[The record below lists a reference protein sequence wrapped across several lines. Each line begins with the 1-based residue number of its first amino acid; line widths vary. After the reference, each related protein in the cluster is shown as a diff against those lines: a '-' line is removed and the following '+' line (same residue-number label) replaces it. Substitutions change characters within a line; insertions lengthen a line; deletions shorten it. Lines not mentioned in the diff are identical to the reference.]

1 MKEVTPRLTEYP
13 ALGGSSWPHM
23 GPPGPPQ
30 SSPQDLQPSPRELR
44 ALPQPPLNLQLGAT
58 ALGVPFGRRSCP
70 HPPSPRPSAPSPGSR
85 PLSASPSPCRLPEAP
100 PGCGAGR
107 AAAGSSPGRDAGGR
121 GRALP
126 PGSAPRSPG
135 PMKHQVSI
143 MSDWVLLG
151 LIAVL
156 VVLLL
161 LTVFGFAVYSGLF
174 TEVVVSAGSPPI
186 GSITLAYKFRVGPY
200 GESGQLFTDGC
211 SISSKLCSIGVYYDN
226 PHTVSPE
233 KCRFAIGRILSEGD
247 AKPTEEQIRQFQKYG
262 FKIFSFPTPSHV
274 VMASFPF
281 TTPLSIHLAVNRVH
295 PALDTYIKERKLCA
309 HPRLEIY
316 KEDRI
321 YFVCPLAR
329 QGDFYVPEMK
339 ELERK
344 SRAVAAEAEDAQT
357 DITGADTMSE
367 ASTISIEATTDSRD
381 TSVAT
386 SVLLPFPAGRGREEA
401 DNRSEHSYSESGASG
416 SSFEELDL
424 EGAGDGEGAPGL
436 LPVTAYTESQE
447 VSDKWT
453 KEPIAAERGEE

>member
-1 MKEVTPRLTEYP
+1 VE
-13 ALGGSSWPHM
+13 H
-23 GPPGPPQ
+23 Q
-30 SSPQDLQPSPRELR
+30 
-44 ALPQPPLNLQLGAT
+44 
-58 ALGVPFGRRSCP
+58 
-70 HPPSPRPSAPSPGSR
+70 
-85 PLSASPSPCRLPEAP
+85 AS
-100 PGCGAGR
+100 
-107 AAAGSSPGRDAGGR
+107 
-121 GRALP
+121 
-126 PGSAPRSPG
+126 
-135 PMKHQVSI
+135 V

-151 LIAVL
+151 LIAAL

-161 LTVFGFAVYSGLF
+161 LTIFGFVVYSGLF
-174 TEVVVSAGSPPI
+174 TEVVVSAGSPPV
-186 GSITLAYKFRVGPY
+186 GNITLAYKFRVGPY

-211 SISSKLCSIGVYYDN
+211 SISSKLYSIGVYYDN
-226 PHTVSPE
+226 PHTVPPE

-247 AKPTEEQIRQFQKYG
+247 AQPSEEQIKRFLKYG
-262 FKIFSFPTPSHV
+262 FKIFSFPAPSHV
-274 VMASFPF
+274 VMATFPF

-295 PALDTYIKERKLCA
+295 PALDIYIKERKLCA
-309 HPRLEIY
+309 HPRIEIY

-344 SRAVAAEAEDAQT
+344 SRAAAAEAEDAQT

-367 ASTISIEATTDSRD
+367 TSSISMEATTDSRD

-386 SVLLPFPAGRGREEA
+386 SILLPFPASRGREEA

-424 EGAGDGEGAPGL
+424 EVTGDGEGAPGL
-436 LPVTAYTESQE
+436 LLDVGYAGNQE
-447 VSDKWT
+447 VTDKWT

>member
-1 MKEVTPRLTEYP
+1 VE
-13 ALGGSSWPHM
+13 
-23 GPPGPPQ
+23 
-30 SSPQDLQPSPRELR
+30 
-44 ALPQPPLNLQLGAT
+44 
-58 ALGVPFGRRSCP
+58 
-70 HPPSPRPSAPSPGSR
+70 
-85 PLSASPSPCRLPEAP
+85 
-100 PGCGAGR
+100 
-107 AAAGSSPGRDAGGR
+107 
-121 GRALP
+121 
-126 PGSAPRSPG
+126 
-135 PMKHQVSI
+135 HQVSI

-151 LIAVL
+151 LIAAL

-161 LTVFGFAVYSGLF
+161 LTIFGFVVYSGLF
-174 TEVVVSAGSPPI
+174 TEVVVSAGSPPV
-186 GSITLAYKFRVGPY
+186 GNITLAYKFRVGPY

-226 PHTVSPE
+226 PHTVPPE

-247 AKPTEEQIRQFQKYG
+247 TKPSEEQIKRFQKYG
-262 FKIFSFPTPSHV
+262 FKIFSFPAPSHV
-274 VMASFPF
+274 VMATFPF

-309 HPRLEIY
+309 HPRIEIY

-344 SRAVAAEAEDAQT
+344 SRAAAAEAEDAQT

-367 ASTISIEATTDSRD
+367 TSSISIEATTDSRD

-386 SVLLPFPAGRGREEA
+386 SILLPFPASRGREEA

-424 EGAGDGEGAPGL
+424 EVTGDGEGAPGL
-436 LPVTAYTESQE
+436 SPDVGYSGNQE
-447 VSDKWT
+447 VTDKWT

>member
-1 MKEVTPRLTEYP
+1 MR
-13 ALGGSSWPHM
+13 H
-23 GPPGPPQ
+23 
-30 SSPQDLQPSPRELR
+30 
-44 ALPQPPLNLQLGAT
+44 
-58 ALGVPFGRRSCP
+58 
-70 HPPSPRPSAPSPGSR
+70 HP
-85 PLSASPSPCRLPEAP
+85 
-100 PGCGAGR
+100 
-107 AAAGSSPGRDAGGR
+107 
-121 GRALP
+121 
-126 PGSAPRSPG
+126 
-135 PMKHQVSI
+135 SI
-143 MSDWVLLG
+143 MSDWMLLG

-161 LTVFGFAVYSGLF
+161 LTIFAFAVYSGLF
-174 TEVVVSAGSPPI
+174 TEVVVSAGSPPV

-247 AKPTEEQIRQFQKYG
+247 AKPSEEQIRRFQKYG
-262 FKIFSFPTPSHV
+262 FKIFTFPTPSHV

-309 HPRLEIY
+309 HPRIEIY

-344 SRAVAAEAEDAQT
+344 SRAAAEVEDTQT

-367 ASTISIEATTDSRD
+367 ASSISIEATTDSRD

-386 SVLLPFPAGRGREEA
+386 SVLLPFPTSRGREEA

-424 EGAGDGEGAPGL
+424 EAAADGEGTAGL
-436 LPVTAYTESQE
+436 LLTSGYGESQE
-447 VSDKWT
+447 LTDKWT

>member
-1 MKEVTPRLTEYP
+1 ME
-13 ALGGSSWPHM
+13 
-23 GPPGPPQ
+23 
-30 SSPQDLQPSPRELR
+30 
-44 ALPQPPLNLQLGAT
+44 
-58 ALGVPFGRRSCP
+58 
-70 HPPSPRPSAPSPGSR
+70 
-85 PLSASPSPCRLPEAP
+85 
-100 PGCGAGR
+100 
-107 AAAGSSPGRDAGGR
+107 
-121 GRALP
+121 
-126 PGSAPRSPG
+126 
-135 PMKHQVSI
+135 HQVSI
-143 MSDWVLLG
+143 TSDWMLLG
-151 LIAVL
+151 LIAV
-156 VVLLL
+156 VVALLL
-161 LTVFGFAVYSGLF
+161 LTIFGFVVYSGLF
-174 TEVVVSAGSPPI
+174 TEVVVSAGSPPV
-186 GSITLAYKFRVGPY
+186 GNITLAYKFRVGPY

-247 AKPTEEQIRQFQKYG
+247 AKPSEEQIKRFQKYG
-262 FKIFSFPTPSHV
+262 FKIFSFPAPSHV
-274 VMASFPF
+274 VMATFPF

-295 PALDTYIKERKLCA
+295 PALDVYIKERKLCA
-309 HPRLEIY
+309 HPRIEIY

-344 SRAVAAEAEDAQT
+344 SRAAAAEAEDAQT

-367 ASTISIEATTDSRD
+367 TSSISMEATTDSRD

-386 SVLLPFPAGRGREEA
+386 SILLPFPASRGREEA

-424 EGAGDGEGAPGL
+424 EVTGDGEGAPGL
-436 LPVTAYTESQE
+436 LHDMGYAGNPEVT
-447 VSDKWT
+447 DKWT

>member
-1 MKEVTPRLTEYP
+1 ME
-13 ALGGSSWPHM
+13 
-23 GPPGPPQ
+23 
-30 SSPQDLQPSPRELR
+30 
-44 ALPQPPLNLQLGAT
+44 
-58 ALGVPFGRRSCP
+58 
-70 HPPSPRPSAPSPGSR
+70 
-85 PLSASPSPCRLPEAP
+85 
-100 PGCGAGR
+100 
-107 AAAGSSPGRDAGGR
+107 
-121 GRALP
+121 
-126 PGSAPRSPG
+126 
-135 PMKHQVSI
+135 HQVSI

-151 LIAVL
+151 LIVAL
-156 VVLLL
+156 VMLLL
-161 LTVFGFAVYSGLF
+161 LTIFGFVVYSGLF
-174 TEVVVSAGSPPI
+174 TEVVVSAGSPPV

-247 AKPTEEQIRQFQKYG
+247 AKPSEEQIKRFQKYG
-262 FKIFSFPTPSHV
+262 FKIFSFPAPSHV
-274 VMASFPF
+274 VMATFPF

-309 HPRLEIY
+309 HPRIEIY

-344 SRAVAAEAEDAQT
+344 SRAAEAEDAQT

-367 ASTISIEATTDSRD
+367 TSSISIEATTDSRD

-386 SVLLPFPAGRGREEA
+386 SVLLPFPASRGREEV

-424 EGAGDGEGAPGL
+424 EVTGDVEGASSL
-436 LPVTAYTESQE
+436 LPSVGYVSNQDVT
-447 VSDKWT
+447 DKWT